1 MRSDL
6 LRALSRLSGTAQ
18 ADHVP
23 DPSTRD
29 TDSAPTA
36 DAAAVAAKFL
46 AEITSD
52 PAFKLTH
59 PRRLAQ
65 PIGE

>member
-1 MRSDL
+1 MGADL
-6 LRALSRLSGTAQ
+6 LRMSRLAGTHS
-18 ADHVP
+18 DHVP
-23 DPSTRD
+23 DPPTRD
-29 TDSAPTA
+29 TSPVPTA

-65 PIGE
+65 PHGE